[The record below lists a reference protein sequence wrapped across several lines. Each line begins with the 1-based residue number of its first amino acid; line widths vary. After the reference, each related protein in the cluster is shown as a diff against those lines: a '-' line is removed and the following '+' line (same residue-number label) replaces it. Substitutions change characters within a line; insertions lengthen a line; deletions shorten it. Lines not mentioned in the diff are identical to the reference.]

1 MPSKYYSEFYLGN
14 TEDDLL
20 VMTGKWG
27 KITSEVRS
35 FMDNLDLEEYIEIV
49 AGGAVFKYDDV
60 SGYHLPD
67 GWKFDM
73 VDSIVEDIYIDD
85 IEKYIGEIGIR
96 ECCKIIKDSDMFG
109 DELPDLSTDLGL
121 KQVFYC
127 ILYNAIEMNSYY
139 EEVDEETLDK
149 ALEEA
154 DDKDRLEC
162 DKNK

>member
-1 MPSKYYSEFYLGN
+1 MPYRYNEFYLGN

-35 FMDNLDLEEYIEIV
+35 FMDNLDLEGYLKNVEGVSV
-49 AGGAVFKYDDV
+49 AKYDDV

-73 VDSIVEDIYIDD
+73 VDSIVENIYIDD

-96 ECCKIIKDSDMFG
+96 ECCKIIKDSDIFG

-121 KQVFYC
+121 KQVLYC
-127 ILYNAIEMNSYY
+127 ILYHAIQTNSYY
-139 EEVDEETLDK
+139 EEVSEETLDK